1 VSNIVHVARLT
12 LIFAA
17 EMNDVR
23 LSGVLATLI
32 DGGVR
37 LCRELPGS
45 ADQSAH
51 GEKIRLRVINLPPP
65 DCVVSSEIGWWNSV
79 QR

>member
-1 VSNIVHVARLT
+1 LT

-23 LSGVLATLI
+23 LSGILATLI

-45 ADQSAH
+45 GDQSAH
-51 GEKIRLRVINLPPP
+51 GDKIRSRVINLLPL
-65 DCVVSSEIGWWNSV
+65 DCVVSSEIRWWNSV